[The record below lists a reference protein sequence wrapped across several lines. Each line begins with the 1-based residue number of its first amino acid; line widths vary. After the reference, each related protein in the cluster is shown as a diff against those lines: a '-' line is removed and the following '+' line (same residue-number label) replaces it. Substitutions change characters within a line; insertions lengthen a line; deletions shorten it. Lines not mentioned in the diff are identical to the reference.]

1 MKDLGE
7 VAETIDNAVG
17 GAEGEEGILREKPR
31 VGSYQRSSDF
41 VWIGLRQ
48 RRGVDERRSERK
60 TGNEYERGY
69 FREDLA
75 AVRAHHRRRFR
86 APHKTKG
93 MREPDPRR
101 GKCHGDGAGKKH
113 ETERE
118 K

>member
-1 MKDLGE
+1 MPSVGRKGRGYPAGEAAGRELSTVLG
-7 VAETIDNAVG
+7 
-17 GAEGEEGILREKPR
+17 L
-31 VGSYQRSSDF
+31 

-75 AVRAHHRRRFR
+75 AVRAHHRRCFR